1 MYSLTIKPL
10 EGIKVLDLT
19 RVLAGPYCTMVL
31 ANLGADIIKI
41 ERPGTGD
48 DSRDFGPFVN
58 GESIYFVS
66 INRGKKS
73 IAIDLKTKEGKELF
87 LELVKEVDVLAENFR
102 PGTMEKLGL
111 GYDVLKEVNPR
122 LIYAA
127 MSGFGHTGPYSM
139 RAAYD
144 MIVQG
149 MGGIMSITGQPGGEP
164 IRVGTSIG
172 DITAGLFGAIG
183 IVASLISRETTGK
196 GQKVDVAMLDGQVS
210 ILENAIARYTAAGE
224 IPQPLGSKHPS
235 ITPFEAFKTK
245 DSWAILAAGNDALW
259 KSFCVAV
266 NREDLLEDPRFA
278 TNDERNNNHDILKP
292 IIDEI
297 FIEKTTDEWLD
308 ILNEAGVPVSP
319 INSVD
324 KLFTDPQVEARNML
338 VEVEQPGVGKIK
350 VAGNPIKLSDIP
362 PEEEVPKEPAP
373 SIGQHTEEILKNLL
387 GLDDKRVK
395 ELIDKKVVE

>member
-1 MYSLTIKPL
+1 MAKKPL

-19 RVLAGPYCTMVL
+19 RVLAGPYCTMIL
-31 ANLGADIIKI
+31 ANLGAEVIKV

-48 DSRDFGPFVN
+48 DSRDYGPFVN

-73 IAIDLKTKEGKELF
+73 IGVNLKSEEGKQVL
-87 LELVKEVDVLAENFR
+87 LDLVKEVDVLAENYR

-111 GYDVLKEVNPR
+111 GYDRLKEVNPR

-127 MSGFGHTGPYSM
+127 MSGFGHTGPYSQ

-149 MGGIMSITGQPGGEP
+149 MGGIMSITGLPEGEP

-172 DITAGLFGAIG
+172 DITAGLMGAIG
-183 IVASLISRETTGK
+183 ILAALHGRLATGK
-196 GQKVDVAMLDGQVS
+196 GQKVDVAMLDGQLA
-210 ILENAIARYTAAGE
+210 ILENAIARYTSTGE
-224 IPQPLGSKHPS
+224 IPGSLGTRHPS

-245 DSWAILAAGNDALW
+245 DNWVILAIGNDALW
-259 KSFCVAV
+259 SQFCKLVQ
-266 NREDLLEDPRFA
+266 REDLIQDPRFV
-278 TNDERNNNHDILKP
+278 TNGDRTKNYEQLKP
-292 IIDEI
+292 ILDEI
-297 FIEKTTDEWLD
+297 FIEKTTDQWLD
-308 ILNEAGVPVSP
+308 ELNQAGIPCSP

-338 VEVEQPGVGKIK
+338 VEVEQPKVGKIK

-362 PEEEVPKEPAP
+362 PEEEIPAEPAP
-373 SIGQHTEEILKNLL
+373 SIGEHTEEILTSVL
-387 GLDDKRVK
+387 GYDLDRVNSLK
-395 ELIDKKVVE
+395 EKKVLE

>member
-1 MYSLTIKPL
+1 MTIKPL

-73 IAIDLKTKEGKELF
+73 IAIDLKTKEGKELL

-149 MGGIMSITGQPGGEP
+149 MGGIMSITGQPG
-164 IRVGTSIG
+164 
-172 DITAGLFGAIG
+172 
-183 IVASLISRETTGK
+183 
-196 GQKVDVAMLDGQVS
+196 
-210 ILENAIARYTAAGE
+210 EN
-224 IPQPLGSKHPS
+224 L
-235 ITPFEAFKTK
+235 
-245 DSWAILAAGNDALW
+245 
-259 KSFCVAV
+259 
-266 NREDLLEDPRFA
+266 
-278 TNDERNNNHDILKP
+278 
-292 IIDEI
+292 
-297 FIEKTTDEWLD
+297 
-308 ILNEAGVPVSP
+308 
-319 INSVD
+319 
-324 KLFTDPQVEARNML
+324 
-338 VEVEQPGVGKIK
+338 
-350 VAGNPIKLSDIP
+350 
-362 PEEEVPKEPAP
+362 
-373 SIGQHTEEILKNLL
+373 
-387 GLDDKRVK
+387 
-395 ELIDKKVVE
+395 

>member
-1 MYSLTIKPL
+1 MTRKPL
-10 EGIKVLDLT
+10 EGIRVLDLT

-31 ANLGADIIKI
+31 ANLGAEIIKI

-58 GESIYFVS
+58 GESIYFIS

-73 IAIDLKTKEGKELF
+73 IAIDLKTKEGKEL
-87 LELVKEVDVLAENFR
+87 LLDLVKEVDVLAENFR

-111 GYDVLKEVNPR
+111 GYDVLKKANPR

-127 MSGFGHTGPYSM
+127 MSGFGHSGPYSM

-149 MGGIMSITGQPGGEP
+149 MGGIMSITGQPGGQP
-164 IRVGTSIG
+164 TRVGTSVG
-172 DITAGLFGAIG
+172 DITAGLFGVIG
-183 IVASLISRETTGK
+183 IVSSLISREATGK

-224 IPQPLGSKHPS
+224 IPQPLGSRHPS

-245 DSWAILAAGNDALW
+245 DSWAILAVGNDALW
-259 KSFCVAV
+259 KKFCEAI
-266 NREDLLEDPRFA
+266 NREDLIDDPRFA
-278 TNDERNNNHDILKP
+278 TNDQRNNNHDSLKP

-297 FIEKTTDEWLD
+297 FIEKTTDEWLEL
-308 ILNEAGVPVSP
+308 LNTAGIPASP

-338 VEVEQPGVGKIK
+338 VEVDQPGVGKIK
-350 VAGNPIKLSDIP
+350 IAGNPIKLSDIP
-362 PEEEVPKEPAP
+362 AQEEIPEEPAP
-373 SIGQHTEEILKNLL
+373 SIGQHTEEILKDLL
-387 GLDDKRVK
+387 GLGEKRVK
-395 ELIDKKVVE
+395 ELRDNKVVE

>member
-1 MYSLTIKPL
+1 MTKKPL

-31 ANLGADIIKI
+31 ANLGAEIIKI
-41 ERPGTGD
+41 ERPGIGD

-58 GESIYFVS
+58 GESIYFIS

-73 IAIDLKTKEGKELF
+73 IAVDLKSEEGKEIL
-87 LELVKEVDVLAENFR
+87 LDLVKEVDILAENFR

-111 GYDVLKEVNPR
+111 GYDKLKKVNPG

-127 MSGFGHTGPYSM
+127 MSGFGHSGPYSQ

-164 IRVGTSIG
+164 TRVGTSVG
-172 DITAGLFGAIG
+172 DITAGLFGTIG
-183 IVASLISRETTGK
+183 ILSALLGRETTGK
-196 GQKVDVAMLDGQVS
+196 GQKVDVAMLDGQIS
-210 ILENAIARYTAAGE
+210 ILENAIARYTASQE
-224 IPQPLGSKHPS
+224 IPEPLGSRHPS

-245 DSWAILAAGNDALW
+245 DSWVILAAGNDALW
-259 KSFCVAV
+259 ANFCSVV
-266 NREDLLEDPRFA
+266 DREDLTKDPKYL
-278 TNDERNNNHDILKP
+278 TNADRNDNHDALKP
-292 IIDEI
+292 ILDDI
-297 FIEKTTDEWLD
+297 FIEKTTDEWLE
-308 ILNEAGVPVSP
+308 ILNNAGIPVSP

-324 KLFTDPQVEARNML
+324 KLFVDPQIEARNML

-362 PEEEVPKEPAP
+362 AKEEVPEDPAP
-373 SIGQHTEEILKNLL
+373 SIGQHTEEILKNML
-387 GLDDKRVK
+387 GLDEKRVN
-395 ELIDKKVVE
+395 ELMSKKVVE